1 MWLCFL
7 LLGVLISLQAHFVR
21 PEYFAP
27 GFSLFP
33 RWPTEDPYRAAL
45 VFIGTMGIL
54 MVPKLLGL
62 IAFGAVR
69 TDHRRF
75 GGLFLS
81 IVIEIIISGLL
92 APTMMWKQSVAVIQI
107 LLGRDAGWSAQ
118 QREGTPAPF
127 KATLRRY
134 AGSTLTGFVLAA
146 AASAVSLPLFWW
158 MSPVILGLLLAVP
171 LAMLTSSAAVGKA
184 MRSLGLLVIPEE
196 DNPPLVV
203 TRSDELASTFK
214 PSVKQESSLWRQ
226 LLTDPT
232 FSTRHREM
240 LPEPPCLQRGEVNVD
255 LVVGIA
261 KLDQCTSITEAIETL
276 STQEKRALLGNRE
289 AFDRLKALCTD

>member
-33 RWPTEDPYRAAL
+33 RWPTQDPYRAAL

-54 MVPKLLGL
+54 TVLKLLGL

-69 TDHRRF
+69 TDHRRV

-81 IVIEIIISGLL
+81 VVIEIIISGLL

-118 QREGTPAPF
+118 QRDGTSAPF
-127 KATLRRY
+127 KATLRKY
-134 AGSTLTGFVLAA
+134 AGSTLTGFILAA

-171 LAMLTSSAAVGKA
+171 LAMLTSSLSRNGDAQPRPSCDPGGRGSPARRDAIGRTGVHIQTFCRTRIFAVA
-184 MRSLGLLVIPEE
+184 R
-196 DNPPLVV
+196 
-203 TRSDELASTFK
+203 
-214 PSVKQESSLWRQ
+214 
-226 LLTDPT
+226 
-232 FSTRHREM
+232 
-240 LPEPPCLQRGEVNVD
+240 
-255 LVVGIA
+255 
-261 KLDQCTSITEAIETL
+261 
-276 STQEKRALLGNRE
+276 
-289 AFDRLKALCTD
+289 AFDRSHVFNATSRDATTAALSASRRVF